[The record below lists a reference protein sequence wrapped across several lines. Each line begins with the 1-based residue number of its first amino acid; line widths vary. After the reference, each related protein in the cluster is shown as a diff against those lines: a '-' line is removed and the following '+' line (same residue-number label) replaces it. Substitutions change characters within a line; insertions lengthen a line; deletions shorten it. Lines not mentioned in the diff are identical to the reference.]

1 MPIHLFSYGTLRQ
14 PEVQLSVFGRVLDG
28 TDDAVSGY
36 RLGTLTITDPAVV
49 AASGSPDHPVLLPAG
64 DPGQQVPGTV
74 FTVTRDELAAA
85 DGYEADDYCRIEVPL
100 QSGLLA
106 WAYVLRTDQLEA
118 SRAASLLGAQD
129 RALELLAEVS
139 KRQLVTA
146 GISERTASDAIRDLA
161 ADMFGVS
168 RHWHKRI
175 VRAGPNT
182 LLPYAHNPPDRIID
196 ADDIVFLD
204 FGPIFAEWEADVGR
218 TLVLGDDPL
227 KQRLAAALPVIW
239 QAGRDYFDRHPGVTG
254 EELYAHMVGLAE
266 QDGWEFPGKIAGH
279 LVGEFPH
286 TEIDGAEIL
295 SYIAPGNSNPLRRLD
310 PAGRTCHWILE
321 VHIADRDAQ
330 VGGFYEQL
338 LDIGA

>member
-1 MPIHLFSYGTLRQ
+1 MPTHLFSYGTLRQ
-14 PEVQLSVFGRVLDG
+14 PEVQHAVFGRVLAG
-28 TDDAVSGY
+28 AEDAVRGY
-36 RLGTLTITDPAVV
+36 DLGSDCHPA
-49 AASGSPDHPVLLPAG
+49 LLPSD
-64 DPGQQVPGTV
+64 DPGQQVAGTV
-74 FTVTRDELAAA
+74 FAISDEDLAAA
-85 DGYEADDYCRIEVPL
+85 DGYEVDDYHRIEVPL

-106 WAYVLRTDQLEA
+106 WVYVYDTERFEA
-118 SRAASLLGAQD
+118 GRAASLLGAQD
-129 RALELLAEVS
+129 KALELLAEVTR
-139 KRQLVTA
+139 RQLVTA
-146 GISERTASDAIRDLA
+146 GVTERAASDAIRNLA
-161 ADMFGVS
+161 ADMFGVT

-182 LLPYAHNPPDRIID
+182 LLPYEHNPPDRIIT

-218 TLVLGDDPL
+218 TIVLGTDPL